1 MTDSRR
7 PFGAEEPEDIDD
19 TEDRMGSVKPL
30 DFDDPDDTR
39 ESLDDLVTDEEYKR
53 HIGDNRPRNREVSGA
68 ALPGR
73 DSDPDDLD
81 ADMLIPEDG
90 ARDAYEAVEER
101 GGAADWDL
109 SVVKG
114 SEIGAGHGLDEAEL
128 ADIDPVGRKQPK

>member
-7 PFGAEEPEDIDD
+7 PFGAEEPLDIDD
-19 TEDRMGSVKPL
+19 TEDRMGSVEPL
-30 DFDDPDDTR
+30 DFDDPVDTH

-53 HIGDNRPRNREVSGA
+53 HIGEHRPRNREISGA

-73 DSDPDDLD
+73 DSSPDDLD

-90 ARDAYEAVEER
+90 ARDAYEAFEEE

-109 SVVKG
+109 SVVNED
-114 SEIGAGHGLDEAEL
+114 EIGAGRGLDEAEL
-128 ADIDPVGRKQPK
+128 ADIDPVGRKE